1 MKFWLSLCTALLL
14 FNSFYLMKSKK
25 GFINENRKPIFDL
38 SEVKSSN
45 ASKINNLASL
55 LNYSKD
61 MFMKLSPKLANRDTL
76 ENPIE
81 DKFLTLHTAV
91 DNYETSIPAS
101 TLENV
106 LKHSY
111 YNYNYS
117 PRNLNFHKKKKRE
130 IIFIDDYYP
139 LKYTKQFFENLMNNF
154 QIKSEKNNIIENVK
168 NLMTCKFHV
177 TNQKLKLISK
187 EPFKQ
192 IEISMRL
199 QIASKEDDYLRLLKE
214 ILKYLGDIAKELSR
228 VCKGPQEFIEL
239 VKDKILNINV
249 DKLGYSKKS
258 KIIKKQKYPNL
269 KKDKLIN
276 HIAYSMRVHNF
287 EESGKLLG
295 MLINNI
301 LS

>member
-1 MKFWLSLCTALLL
+1 MKFWLSVCTALLL
-14 FNSFYLMKSKK
+14 FNSFYLMKSEK
-25 GFINENRKPIFDL
+25 GFIYENRKPIIDL

-45 ASKINNLASL
+45 VSKINNLASL

-61 MFMKLSPKLANRDTL
+61 MFMKLSPKLAYKDAF

-81 DKFLTLHTAV
+81 DKFLTLHTPV
-91 DNYETSIPAS
+91 DNYVTSIPYS
-101 TLENV
+101 TLEG
-106 LKHSY
+106 LIKHN
-111 YNYNYS
+111 NYNNS

-154 QIKSEKNNIIENVK
+154 KIKSGKNNIIENVK
-168 NLMTCKFHV
+168 TLMTCKFHV
-177 TNQKLKLISK
+177 TNQRLKLISK

-199 QIASKEDDYLRLLKE
+199 QIASKGDDYLRLLKE
-214 ILKYLGDIAKELSR
+214 ILEYLGDIAKELGR
-228 VCKGPQEFIEL
+228 VCKGPQEYIEL
-239 VKDKILNINV
+239 VKDKILDINV
-249 DKLGYSKKS
+249 DKLGCSKKS
-258 KIIKKQKYPNL
+258 KLIKKQKYANI

-276 HIAYSMRVHNF
+276 HIAYSMRLHNF
-287 EESGKLLG
+287 EESGKFIG